1 MNQKRFAE
9 IFSEITRPAF
19 SAAYGGLLTILTIQI
34 TPEIFVP
41 PIVCAVLF
49 FSGAYFAKQKF
60 SDENLIY
67 FVGSI
72 LSLLAA
78 LAFWFYNFGDATVVK
93 YLIALCLAPS
103 IALSFRSKW
112 KISMHATAFT
122 TAIGYASLVGPG
134 VPLLLL
140 LPVVWWDRLKL
151 KVHTPLQLAAG
162 TILGALVSYSIFA
175 FL

>member
-1 MNQKRFAE
+1 MDQRKFAE
-9 IFSEITRPAF
+9 IFSEITRPAL
-19 SAAYGGLLTILTIQI
+19 SAAYGGLLTVLAVQI
-34 TPEIFVP
+34 SAEIFIL
-41 PIVCAVLF
+41 PIICAILF
-49 FSGAYFAKQKF
+49 FVGAYFAKQRF

-67 FVGSI
+67 FIGSV
-72 LSLLAA
+72 LALLAA
-78 LAFWFYNFGDATVVK
+78 LLFWFFNFGDATVVK

-122 TAIGYASLVGPG
+122 TAIGYASLVGFAD
-134 VPLLLL
+134 PLLLL
-140 LPVVWWDRLKL
+140 LPVIWWARLKL

-162 TILGALVSYSIFA
+162 TVLGAFISYSVFA